1 MDGDCSAPL
10 HPHDLLHQQQP
21 GQQQHQTAAQAGSAL
36 IPVISSAR
44 LIQNQVHSSSPP
56 IATEAIEE
64 GESRGRARSPDPVRE
79 SFMP

>member
-1 MDGDCSAPL
+1 MATARRRSTRTICCISSSQGSSSTRPL
-10 HPHDLLHQQQP
+10 PR
-21 GQQQHQTAAQAGSAL
+21 AGSAL